1 MVEEVAKKEDKR
13 GEGES
18 WKKRSDGMKKI
29 L

>member
-1 MVEEVAKKEDKR
+1 MVEEVAKEENKR

-18 WKKRSDGMKKI
+18 WKRGSDGMKKI